1 MRRTVFECVCVPRL
15 QPLPPSV
22 PCSGLMGLMTAPRK
36 NVSFFSPVL
45 SSNNNF
51 GRGFVG
57 CEGGLGCPA
66 IVADGGER
74 FADPAETFQGG
85 AFGRDAGRR
94 QMCGTPARLGCYAD
108 GVLSGS
114 ERAFVLSSLTW
125 SVWRSWGSVGIMAW
139 GFLKSCNCRSAFH
152 SGCLTSGWL
161 CDSVRPVPVGKESFR
176 VECFL
181 GKAGIA
187 PFLGL
192 SAEQLLLTRAR
203 VALKEAGAVL

>member
-1 MRRTVFECVCVPRL
+1 MCSQAPAITAICSMLRVNGTHDCSLEECFL
-15 QPLPPSV
+15 
-22 PCSGLMGLMTAPRK
+22 
-36 NVSFFSPVL
+36 FFPVL

-66 IVADGGER
+66 IVADGGGR
-74 FADPAETFQGG
+74 FAVPAETFQGG

-125 SVWRSWGSVGIMAW
+125 SLWRSWGSVGIMAW
-139 GFLKSCNCRSAFH
+139 GFLMSCNCRSAFH